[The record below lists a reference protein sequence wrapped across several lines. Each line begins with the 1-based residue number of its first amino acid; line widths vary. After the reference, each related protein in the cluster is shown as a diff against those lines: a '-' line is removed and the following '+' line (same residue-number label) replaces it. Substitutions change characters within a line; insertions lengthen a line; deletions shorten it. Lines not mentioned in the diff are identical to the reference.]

1 MTQKEFYRSQAWRRA
16 RAAYIAYRVATD
28 GGMCEKCGQ
37 ALGKIVHHKI
47 WLDDTN
53 CNDQEISLNPNNFRY
68 ECQECHNQERDPRLA
83 TPGRCQYG
91 PNGEIIRN
99 SLY

>member
-1 MTQKEFYRSQAWRRA
+1 MTQKEFYKSRAWRRA
-16 RAAYIAYRVATD
+16 RAAYIAYRVALD

-37 ALGKIVHHKI
+37 ALGKIVHHKM

-53 CNDQEISLNPNNFRY
+53 CNDQEISLNPKNFMY
-68 ECQECHNQERDPRLA
+68 ECQECHNKERDPRLESG
-83 TPGRCQYG
+83 GRCLYG

-99 SLY
+99 TAY